1 MIINCPNCN
10 IKYSIN
16 KNILGKNGKKVK
28 CSDCGHEWY
37 EKQDIVNK
45 DLEKQVLEDKEQ
57 TSSFINKE
65 IKEKKL
71 FVSEKKNKIYKILYF
86 LIFILLVVIIFLK
99 KDYFY
104 NLLKENSQFI
114 KDELI
119 SKKNNNNDSF
129 SLVFNQI
136 QKEVSILN
144 NNKKVIKI
152 FGKIS
157 NTSNSEIHKIPKIK
171 ATLFDDKNNIVTS
184 WFFFAEKKILK
195 PQESLNFNTSYI
207 HENKDIADI
216 KIEFDKGYK

>member
-1 MIINCPNCN
+1 M
-10 IKYSIN
+10 
-16 KNILGKNGKKVK
+16 
-28 CSDCGHEWY
+28 
-37 EKQDIVNK
+37 
-45 DLEKQVLEDKEQ
+45 
-57 TSSFINKE
+57 
-65 IKEKKL
+65 
-71 FVSEKKNKIYKILYF
+71 
-86 LIFILLVVIIFLK
+86 
-99 KDYFY
+99 
-104 NLLKENSQFI
+104 
-114 KDELI
+114 
-119 SKKNNNNDSF
+119 
-129 SLVFNQI
+129 
-136 QKEVSILN
+136 N